1 VIGRVGAVDVLAAW
15 AFVVGR
21 VVHTLVQTLTDD
33 VPLRGRV
40 FLIHFAAVVVLVGH
54 IVLLALEG
62 VGRPL
67 Q

>member
-1 VIGRVGAVDVLAAW
+1 VI
-15 AFVVGR
+15 
-21 VVHTLVQTLTDD
+21 HTLVQTRTND

-40 FLIHFAAVVVLVGH
+40 FLINFAAVVVLVGH
-54 IVLLALEG
+54 LVMLALEG